1 MLLMSTLWG
10 LRNPGDGG
18 RQIVTIDPSSAA
30 ITTISSSIAPPNGT
44 PSGVIALDREGNRFF
59 FTGTPGA
66 ESTPRLYAVDT
77 TSGAVLSN
85 PAIEPSTS
93 VQGLEYDEA
102 EDVLY
107 GLRTPAASAGKE
119 LVRYDVGTGVATA
132 IGPAS
137 TAIGMP
143 SGVTTLDA
151 GGNRFFFIGTQGSE
165 TTQRLYTV
173 NTATGAIVSSPEVDS
188 SAAIIGL
195 EYDDA
200 DNVLYALRTPL
211 ADGGKQVVSLNAA
224 TGAATI
230 VSTSIGPSLGIAS
243 GVTAI
248 DGAGNRF
255 YFVATPSG
263 DSDSRIYTVNTTTGT
278 LVSSPVIAGSAARFF
293 QGLAF
298 EPAGAP
304 AVITIS
310 IDVIPHSL
318 NPRARGV
325 IPVVIFTTPSFD
337 ATKVAHATVR
347 FGPGNTREIHNRGHI
362 SDVDGDGDKDVLYH
376 FGTPLA
382 SIPCGATTVSLTGQ
396 TTTGQS
402 FTGFDA
408 IRTVGCK

>member
-18 RQIVTIDPSSAA
+18 RQVVTIDPSTAA
-30 ITTISSSIAPPNGT
+30 ITTISASIAPPNGT
-44 PSGVIALDREGNRFF
+44 PSGVIALDRAGNRFF
-59 FTGTPGA
+59 FAGTPGV

-77 TSGAVLSN
+77 SSGGVLSN
-85 PAIEPSTS
+85 PAIEPATS

-102 EDVLY
+102 EDVLF
-107 GLRTPAASAGKE
+107 GLRTPAASAGKQ
-119 LVRYDVGTGVATA
+119 LVRYDIGTGVGT
-132 IGPAS
+132 IVGPAS

-151 GGNRFFFIGTQGSE
+151 SGNRFFFIGTQGSE
-165 TTQRLYTV
+165 TTQRLFTV
-173 NTATGAIVSSPEVDS
+173 DTGTGAILSSPEVDS
-188 SAAIIGL
+188 SASIIGL

-200 DNVLYALRTPL
+200 GNILYALRTPL

-224 TGAATI
+224 TGAATV
-230 VSTSIGPSLGIAS
+230 VSGSIGPSLGIAS

-248 DGAGNRF
+248 DGAGHRF

-263 DSDSRIYTVNTTTGT
+263 ESDSRIYTVNTATGT
-278 LVSSPVIAGSAARFF
+278 LLTSPVISGSAAEFF

-310 IDVIPHSL
+310 IDVIPRSL

-325 IPVVIFTTPSFD
+325 IPVVILTTPSFD
-337 ATKVAHATVR
+337 ATKVAAATVR
-347 FGPGNTREIHNRGHI
+347 FGPGNTTEIHNRGHI
-362 SDVDGDGDKDVLYH
+362 SDVDGDGDKDMLFH

-382 SIPCGATTVSLTGQ
+382 SIPCGATSVSLTGQ

-402 FTGFDA
+402 FSGIDA
-408 IRTVGCK
+408 IRTAGCK